1 MTSLVPGM
9 HPIRASDTI
18 SPFSPAAT
26 DALDHVSLAADRQR
40 PPANITSLP
49 NEIHHLIAS
58 NLCEHCTGCLANPDQ
73 PSHTNSAE
81 LSNLCLVDTHWR
93 DIATPYL
100 YHFCV
105 LRQKAL
111 LLVYALFER
120 PDLAKHIK
128 SFSFREVHPG
138 SMEIPQ
144 FRRPRSL
151 ETFRNHASLGTHALK
166 PLVDIGTRLWG
177 KHFFRGTAL
186 WHQWLMLQT
195 PVLETVLV
203 YHQHR
208 PYLHE
213 TLDTE
218 RLTFM
223 ESQRNMGSYT
233 MLILDSAAYVPR
245 QVHPC
250 SGPYGWPF
258 DDGRSLRDLAIDC
271 MFTRCDRMDGIQY
284 VNHDDMEWRPCCEL
298 NDSCA
303 RRLTDLAPTL
313 KRLRLGGSYRSYWY
327 DGIRNP
333 QDIFASIR
341 CLKS

>member
-223 ESQRNMGSYT
+223 ESQRNRALIQCSYSTVLHTSPVKFTPAPDPTDGLST
-233 MLILDSAAYVPR
+233 MVEACVTLQLIVCSHAATAWMEF
-245 QVHPC
+245 
-250 SGPYGWPF
+250 SMSTTTIWNG
-258 DDGRSLRDLAIDC
+258 
-271 MFTRCDRMDGIQY
+271 DR
-284 VNHDDMEWRPCCEL
+284 
-298 NDSCA
+298 A
-303 RRLTDLAPTL
+303 
-313 KRLRLGGSYRSYWY
+313 
-327 DGIRNP
+327 
-333 QDIFASIR
+333 AS
-341 CLKS
+341 